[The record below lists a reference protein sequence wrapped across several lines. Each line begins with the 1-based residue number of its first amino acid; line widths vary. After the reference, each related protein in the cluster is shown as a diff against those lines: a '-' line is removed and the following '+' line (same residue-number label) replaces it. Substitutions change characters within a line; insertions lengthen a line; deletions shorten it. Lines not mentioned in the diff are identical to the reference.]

1 MKLTT
6 MHTGNRQ
13 KGMAL
18 ILAIGFLAV
27 LSILGAIVMRVST
40 EGLKASGDTVPNQRA
55 LYAAD
60 RSVEYAMNRDI
71 IINLAVSG
79 WIDLANNTDPLFY
92 VKESNG
98 SPVSGIYHS
107 TVINNSGQG
116 SIISGTVT
124 DKGPRSLPPHMAAMH
139 GSEFGANLYHVNVK
153 TTSSN
158 SSTVGAFDKTTHVD
172 ASIVRLFKMD
182 DDQIFRTSGGG

>member
-1 MKLTT
+1 MKFTT
-6 MHTGNRQ
+6 LQSDNRQ

-18 ILAIGFLAV
+18 LLAIGFLVV
-27 LSILGAIVMRVST
+27 LSILGAVVMRVST
-40 EGLKASGDTVPNQRA
+40 EGLKASSATVPSQRA

-60 RSVEYAMNRDI
+60 RTVEYAMNRDI

-79 WIDLANNTDPLFY
+79 AIDLADGTTLVKDANGTD
-92 VKESNG
+92 VAG
-98 SPVSGIYHS
+98 VYHS
-107 TVINNSGQG
+107 TIIDGSGNG
-116 SIISGTVT
+116 SIMKGTVT
-124 DKGPRSLPPHMAAMH
+124 DKGPRTLPPHMAAMH
-139 GSEFGANLYHVNVK
+139 GSEFGANLYHVNAK

-158 SSTVGAFDKTTHVD
+158 NSTIGTFDKTTHID